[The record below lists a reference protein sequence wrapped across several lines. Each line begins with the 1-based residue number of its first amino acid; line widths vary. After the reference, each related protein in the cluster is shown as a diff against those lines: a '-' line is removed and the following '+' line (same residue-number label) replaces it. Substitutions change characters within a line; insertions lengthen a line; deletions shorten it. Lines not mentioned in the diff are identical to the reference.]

1 MNEKEKE
8 QEQKYLEAV
17 DVSYSYGL
25 AKAMERIKSNPVLGF
40 RTAGSRAEYETG
52 EMLRQ
57 EMERIGLED
66 IHKDRLC
73 LDGWEFEKAVLR
85 FRDAEG
91 AEHVFQLGAYQTQ
104 FLTGAFRNFRWSMW
118 GGEEPRTMQAGTCA
132 AVWFW
137 WTLTRGT
144 SGGSTSLCTR
154 PI

>member
-91 AEHVFQLGAYQTQ
+91 AEHVFQLG
-104 FLTGAFRNFRWSMW
+104 
-118 GGEEPRTMQAGTCA
+118 PI
-132 AVWFW
+132 
-137 WTLTRGT
+137 
-144 SGGSTSLCTR
+144 R
-154 PI
+154 PSF

>member
-1 MNEKEKE
+1 
-8 QEQKYLEAV
+8 
-17 DVSYSYGL
+17 
-25 AKAMERIKSNPVLGF
+25 
-40 RTAGSRAEYETG
+40 
-52 EMLRQ
+52 
-57 EMERIGLED
+57 MERIGLKD

-85 FRDAEG
+85 FQDADG
-91 AEHVFQLGAYQTQ
+91 RNHVFQLGAYQTQ